1 LAFRIDYSMSVG
13 VDKESDEWR
22 REFG

>member
-1 LAFRIDYSMSVG
+1 MSVG